1 MLVYTFVQA
10 GEVVIPGEA
19 GYSPL
24 VMMKSNGTCR
34 AAAFAT
40 TLV

>member
-1 MLVYTFVQA
+1 MS
-10 GEVVIPGEA
+10 GGA

-24 VMMKSNGTCR
+24 VMMKSNGRCR